1 MDLKRMVIITKTI
14 LIIYV
19 HILNSYQLIKIKY
32 CFCNYNDDESQK
44 CNYDG
49 KTCIKDEFAACF
61 RAVRQEFNEETKTFE
76 LIHLFGCAPLEKGS
90 NGSHLTCN
98 AWRFAHSSPKSIFCC
113 YEGNYCNKHLTIP
126 SFPLI
131 ERSTKKIEYSTSYS
145 SIYTLESFFFTFFGF
160 LIGLCLIILFAIP
173 LIRKKNKLIKRNLN
187 KGGGK
192 KEEEE
197 IISLTKNNLENS
209 KSFFED
215 SGSGAGRIIL
225 NKRRIALDLQMK
237 EIFSKGRYGEI
248 CKAIYRGSYVAVKIF
263 NTTEEE
269 SWRNERDI
277 YLSQMFNHENILQY
291 IAADILSN
299 VDSLT
304 QMLLITDFHPLGS
317 LYDYLRSNYS
327 LNFEEAL
334 NLVLSIINGLEH
346 LHNPVRGTGECQK
359 LEIAHRDIKS
369 KNILVKRPGVC
380 CIADF
385 GLAIVKKEE
394 NNFLKNNLVNIQ
406 VGTKRYMAPEI
417 LNKTLNPNN
426 FEEFKC
432 ADIYSFSLVLWEIIN
447 CIQLPTTNNYSKQ
460 IFKQQNNYLNCQ
472 SMSNYSSGIASGG
485 GTTTTTITTLP
496 FINTNNLIP
505 STNSIE
511 IIKTSNS
518 FSNNNISTISTSLN
532 EINNLKEH
540 QHKLP
545 FELIVETDPSF
556 DQMREIVCDKKIR
569 PPILNEWKK
578 EENVFNNYL

>member
-1 MDLKRMVIITKTI
+1 MNISVR
-14 LIIYV
+14 
-19 HILNSYQLIKIKY
+19 KY
-32 CFCNYNDDESQK
+32 CFCNYNDESQK
-44 CNYDG
+44 CNYDE

-61 RAVRQEFNEETKTFE
+61 RAVKQEFNEETKTFE

-131 ERSTKKIEYSTSYS
+131 ERSTKKIEFPSSYS
-145 SIYTLESFFFTFFGF
+145 LIYTLESFIFIIFGF

-187 KGGGK
+187 KRGG

-197 IISLTKNNLENS
+197 IINLTKNNLENS

-277 YLSQMFNHENILQY
+277 YLSQM
-291 IAADILSN
+291 
-299 VDSLT
+299 
-304 QMLLITDFHPLGS
+304 LLITDFHPLGS

-334 NLVLSIINGLEH
+334 NLSLSTINGLEH

-447 CIQLPTTNNYSKQ
+447 CIQLPTTTNNNYSKQ
-460 IFKQQNNYLNCQ
+460 QLIKQQNNYLVNCQ
-472 SMSNYSSGIASGG
+472 STNYSSGIASGG
-485 GTTTTTITTLP
+485 GTTTTTTLP
-496 FINTNNLIP
+496 FINTNNNNLIP
-505 STNSIE
+505 STNSIV
-511 IIKTSNS
+511 N
-518 FSNNNISTISTSLN
+518 F
-532 EINNLKEH
+532 
-540 QHKLP
+540 
-545 FELIVETDPSF
+545 F
-556 DQMREIVCDKKIR
+556 
-569 PPILNEWKK
+569 
-578 EENVFNNYL
+578 